1 MVKCFDIFRG
11 RRKEK
16 EDSLRAEEAVR
27 GGRGIHRSWRPL
39 RGGTTSASA
48 ATGAPSRDF
57 PTRGFSASARLT
69 SAAAAESSIP
79 PAQYDH
85 KFLDFET

>member
-11 RRKEK
+11 KRKEN
-16 EDSLRAEEAVR
+16 SLRAEEAVR
-27 GGRGIHRSWRPL
+27 GGRWIHRSWRPL

-69 SAAAAESSIP
+69 SAGCSGNTSGPTA
-79 PAQYDH
+79 YDQR
-85 KFLDFET
+85 FEV

>member
-1 MVKCFDIFRG
+1 MIFFEEGG
-11 RRKEK
+11 RRKEN
-16 EDSLRAEEAVR
+16 SLRAEEAVR

-48 ATGAPSRDF
+48 APGAPSRDF

-69 SAAAAESSIP
+69 SAGCSGNTSGPAAYG
-79 PAQYDH
+79 QG
-85 KFLDFET
+85 FEV